1 MVTLGAPIALTA
13 VQSVQNSGSAAKVVT
28 FDTNAELVNA
38 IKAGDVQWAV
48 DQQPFLQGYLAVD
61 ALWLYLNN
69 RNIIGGGMPT
79 LTGPAFIDQ
88 VEHRRSR
95 RVRQERHPLNCAR
108 RRRNSFHRP
117 SPTPE
122 RQSFMTSP
130 SIGVAVI
137 GGGMAGRAHAAGYR
151 TATTLFGTDRP
162 DVRLVA
168 IADTNA
174 AVADDTAKRYGYDR
188 AEYDWHAI
196 ADAPDIDAV
205 SVVVANHLHREI
217 VEGLL
222 AAGKHVLC
230 EKPLAGSLADAEA
243 MVAAAE
249 RSDRV
254 TAVGYTYRR
263 SPAVEAIRR
272 ELAAGTLGELVHFNG
287 HYWCDYALDPT
298 SPITWRYRGGPGTGA
313 LADVGSH
320 LLDLSEFI
328 CGPISEVSGATFTT
342 VDHPSPRSPRCHLR
356 PRQGCGQRRA
366 RCGGKRGC
374 RHFHGEVR
382 KRRCRNVF
390 RVPGGAQPTRRSCLR
405 AVRIQ
410 RFGGVGSAPRRR
422 IPDLDRRCP
431 QRHRRPPAGAHRP

>member
-1 MVTLGAPIALTA
+1 
-13 VQSVQNSGSAAKVVT
+13 
-28 FDTNAELVNA
+28 
-38 IKAGDVQWAV
+38 
-48 DQQPFLQGYLAVD
+48 
-61 ALWLYLNN
+61 
-69 RNIIGGGMPT
+69 
-79 LTGPAFIDQ
+79 
-88 VEHRRSR
+88 
-95 RVRQERHPLNCAR
+95 
-108 RRRNSFHRP
+108 
-117 SPTPE
+117 
-122 RQSFMTSP
+122 MTSAT

-168 IADTNA
+168 IGDTNT
-174 AVADDTAKRYGYDR
+174 AVADDTAKRYGYER

-196 ADAPDIDAV
+196 AEAPDIDAV

-243 MVAAAE
+243 MLAAAE
-249 RSDRV
+249 RSDQV

-263 SPAVEAIRR
+263 SPAVEQIRH
-272 ELAAGTLGELVHFNG
+272 ELAAGTVGELVHFNG

-328 CGPISEVSGATFTT
+328 CGPIAEVSGAAFATLITERPVPIGVTYGHTKAAVSDERAPVENEDVATFTAT
-342 VDHPSPRSPRCHLR
+342 FECGAVGTYSASRVAHNLPDGLGFELFASRGSASWNLHRAGEFEISTDDVRSDVGGPRRVLIGPEHPYIR
-356 PRQGCGQRRA
+356 
-366 RCGGKRGC
+366 GGL
-374 RHFHGEVR
+374 
-382 KRRCRNVF
+382 
-390 RVPGGAQPTRRSCLR
+390 PMDA
-405 AVRIQ
+405 
-410 RFGGVGSAPRRR
+410 GGVGHGVADLFGYQTRAFLDQIAGIGELGPLPGFDAGLHGLRVVSAVTESA
-422 IPDLDRRCP
+422 
-431 QRHRRPPAGAHRP
+431 QSGGAAVKVV

>member
-1 MVTLGAPIALTA
+1 
-13 VQSVQNSGSAAKVVT
+13 
-28 FDTNAELVNA
+28 
-38 IKAGDVQWAV
+38 
-48 DQQPFLQGYLAVD
+48 
-61 ALWLYLNN
+61 
-69 RNIIGGGMPT
+69 
-79 LTGPAFIDQ
+79 
-88 VEHRRSR
+88 
-95 RVRQERHPLNCAR
+95 
-108 RRRNSFHRP
+108 
-117 SPTPE
+117 
-122 RQSFMTSP
+122 MTSAE

-168 IADTNA
+168 IADTNT
-174 AVADDTAKRYGYDR
+174 AVADDTAKRYGYER
-188 AEYDWHAI
+188 AEYDWQAI
-196 ADAPDIDAV
+196 ADAADIDAV

-263 SPAVEAIRR
+263 SPAVEQIRR
-272 ELAAGTLGELVHFNG
+272 ELVAGTIGELVHFNG

-320 LLDLSEFI
+320 LIDMSEYI
-328 CGPISEVSGATFTT
+328 CGPITEVSGAAFATLVTRRPVPVDVTYGHTRGAVSDEVAPVENEDVATFTAKFDSGAVGT
-342 VDHPSPRSPRCHLR
+342 YSASRVAHDLPDGLGFELFASKGSASWNLHRPAEFEISTDDLRTGIAGPRRVLIGPEHPYIRDGLPMD
-356 PRQGCGQRRA
+356 A
-366 RCGGKRGC
+366 
-374 RHFHGEVR
+374 
-382 KRRCRNVF
+382 
-390 RVPGGAQPTRRSCLR
+390 
-405 AVRIQ
+405 
-410 RFGGVGSAPRRR
+410 GGVGHGVADLFGYQTRAFLDQIAGIGELGPLPGFDAGLHGLRVVAAITESA
-422 IPDLDRRCP
+422 
-431 QRHRRPPAGAHRP
+431 QSGGAAVKVV